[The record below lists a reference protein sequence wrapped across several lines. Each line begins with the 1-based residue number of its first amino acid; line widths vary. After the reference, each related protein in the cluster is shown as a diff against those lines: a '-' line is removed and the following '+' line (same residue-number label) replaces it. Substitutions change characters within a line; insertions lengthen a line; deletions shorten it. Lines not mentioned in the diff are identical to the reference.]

1 MSSRGSLRPA
11 APGSAL
17 PRLTLLA
24 AIVLLLI
31 PAPARLHARQ
41 TGPLLDTGLAR
52 VDISP
57 TNAVRLMGYAARADS
72 PAPTNVLQRLHARAL
87 AIGSGTQAVVVV
99 TIDNC
104 ILPGALT
111 TEIRQRVAARTGLAT
126 NRIALAVTH
135 THSAP
140 CLTGA
145 APNIFARDIS
155 AEDHAQIDTYTRFFV
170 GRVEEVI
177 LAALADRRPARLS
190 WGEGRVGF
198 AKNRRTPGG
207 PVDHALPVLRVSE
220 PNGSVRGLLANYA
233 CHCTTLSGGINAS
246 HGDWAGVAALD
257 LESGLPG
264 ATALIAI
271 GCGADSNPE
280 PRGSIELVEQHG
292 RSLAAEARRL
302 LELPLA
308 QLTEAPRATQEII
321 ALPFQPHFTR
331 DQWEKR
337 AQTPG
342 IVGHHARRWLARLDR
357 NEPPAPTLPY
367 PVQTF
372 TFGTNLAMVFLG
384 GEVVVDYALRLKTE
398 LDPAR
403 LWVNGYANDVP
414 GYIPSR
420 RILREGGYE
429 AESSLWYYDRPQQFD
444 PALED
449 QIIGTVRS
457 LLGPAFLP
465 APKAGEMTPPKEA
478 RRALESFSLPPDL
491 AIDLVA
497 SDDLVQSPVAI
508 DFGDDGRLWVC
519 EMADYPAGLNGG
531 FEPGGRLKVLTDTDR
546 DGRFDQ
552 ATVVA
557 SGLPF
562 PTGLMVWGDQVLV
575 CAAPDILR
583 ISADGSRREVLF
595 TGFATHNFQ
604 ARVNGLRWGLDHW
617 IHGSGGLFGG
627 RIRHPASG
635 REIAATGRD
644 FRFRLPGGEFEA
656 LPGVSQ
662 QGRVRDDFGNWFG
675 NDNGSLLWSYPLPPE
690 AAARGIEPPQA
701 RIPSNRDDNRVFP
714 TSVTLERFND
724 PHTANHLTS
733 ACAPEIYRDSRLGPE
748 YSGNAFVCEPV
759 HNLIRRATLTP
770 AGLGFAAR
778 RATNESRSDFLTSS
792 DNWFRP
798 VEVRTG
804 PDGALWVVDM
814 YRFVI
819 EHSRWIPSER
829 LKNLDPR
836 AGADRGRIYR
846 IRQRTEGLRPLPQIA
861 SLPPEALA
869 ATIASPNGVLRDMA
883 HRRIHREAPTLDDA
897 ARADLVARLRQTFA
911 NAVAPEVLVQ
921 TFAVLQGLGADR
933 TVDLEQLLDSSDT
946 SVVRF
951 ALGRVPSTQTFVALF
966 TKRLHPLSTDAALR
980 FPLACALERQGTNGL
995 AQLVFLLL
1003 NHPTDPWLTAVVDR
1017 AAAAHPDVFAVQ
1029 LAGSPESY
1037 QRNETALAPFLDR
1050 LAPHLTPSAASMLIL
1065 FAPATSRGSA
1075 LAWIARIQNQPTL
1088 EAGLQPTA
1096 RTRLKSWES
1105 ELAPLA
1111 PAIAAGSTNNLAE
1124 RSAALL
1130 ILAQQAPSNPTARSA
1145 LVQLL
1150 DTDLPVTLR
1159 QPLTT
1164 HLSRLASPELAVD
1177 LLAHWATLPPS
1188 RRAERITLLLARPAS
1203 TRVLLAAIR
1212 KQRVTAAELS
1222 AAQRDQLRRHTDTA
1236 LASEANALFP
1246 VVPSTRAEVLQR
1258 FQPAL
1263 QLTGNPTHGGDTFD
1277 RLCASCHALRG
1288 HGHAVGPD
1296 ISVYRT
1302 KPPGDFLT
1310 AVLDPNA
1317 AVDGRAA
1324 AYQVTA
1330 TDGRELSGI
1339 VTDESAA
1346 AFTLVQP
1353 GGLRVRL
1360 QRTEVTRL
1368 DASPLS
1374 LMPEGLEGSL
1384 QPQDLADLLAWIRR
1398 TPGVFGAADPAT
1410 QQASLAQWRAAA
1422 SPRAEVL
1429 RGSNPPL
1436 PYPSW
1441 IGRFPLH
1448 VCRQNIGQDRLSWET
1463 RTTPGTGRVT
1473 LRWPAAMG
1481 LHSQRGSHFTLQI
1494 ASQPLLDFDVT
1505 LDDAEWASADRGVVL
1520 RYRVEERND
1529 EDSNGILEL
1538 DLDRARVPTD
1548 GRVRIS
1554 IQASNNS
1561 SQRWFGLYE
1570 LP

>member
-1 MSSRGSLRPA
+1 MSLRGTPPPA
-11 APGSAL
+11 ATGSVRAL
-17 PRLTLLA
+17 LRLLA
-24 AIVLLLI
+24 AVGFLLL
-31 PAPARLHARQ
+31 PAPGHLLARQ
-41 TGPLLDTGLAR
+41 VTPFIEAGLAR

-72 PAPTNVLQRLHARAL
+72 PAPTNVLQHLHARAL
-87 AIGSGTQAVVVV
+87 AIGSGTDAVVVV

-111 TEIRQRVAARTGLAT
+111 TGIRQRVALRTGLPT
-126 NRIALAVTH
+126 NRIALTVTH

-155 AEDHAQIDTYTRFFV
+155 ADDQAQIDTYTRFFV

-177 LAALADRRPARLS
+177 VAALRDRRPARLA
-190 WGEGRVGF
+190 WGQGRVGF

-207 PVDHALPVLRVSE
+207 PVDHALPVLRVAE
-220 PNGSVRGLLANYA
+220 PDGRVRGILANYA
-233 CHCTTLSGGINAS
+233 CHCTTLNGGINAS

-257 LESGLPG
+257 LESNLPG
-264 ATALIAI
+264 GTALIAI
-271 GCGADSNPE
+271 GCGADSNPD
-280 PRGSIELVEQHG
+280 PRGTIELVEQHG
-292 RSLAAEARRL
+292 RSLATEARRL
-302 LELPLA
+302 LELPLTP
-308 QLTEAPRATQEII
+308 LTEPPRATQEVID
-321 ALPFQPHFTR
+321 LPFQTHFTR
-331 DQWEKR
+331 AQWEQR

-342 IVGHHARRWLARLDR
+342 IVGHHARRWIARLDR
-357 NEPPAPTLPY
+357 NEAPAPTLPY

-384 GEVVVDYALRLKTE
+384 GEVVVDYALRLKSE
-398 LDPAR
+398 LDPDR

-444 PALED
+444 PSIED
-449 QIIGTVRS
+449 QIIRTVRS

-465 APKAGEMTPPKEA
+465 APKSGEMTPPREA

-491 AIDLVA
+491 TIDLVA
-497 SDDLVQSPVAI
+497 GDDLVQSPVAI

-546 DGRFDQ
+546 DGRFDR

-557 SGLPF
+557 SNLPF
-562 PTGLMVWGDQVLV
+562 PTGLMVWGDEVLV

-583 ISADGSRREVLF
+583 ISADGTRREVLF

-627 RIRHPASG
+627 RIQHPTSG
-635 REIAATGRD
+635 REVAATGRD

-662 QGRVRDDFGNWFG
+662 QGRVRNDFGDWFG
-675 NDNGSLLWSYPLPPE
+675 NDNGSLLWSYPLPPD

-733 ACAPEIYRDSRLGPE
+733 ACAPEIYRDTHLGPQ

-770 AGLGFAAR
+770 DGLGFAAR
-778 RATNESRSDFLTSS
+778 RATNESRSEFLTSS

-819 EHSRWIPSER
+819 EHSRWIPPER
-829 LKNLDPR
+829 LRNLDPR

-846 IRQRTEGLRPLPQIA
+846 IRQRAEALRPLPQIA
-861 SLPPEALA
+861 SLPTEAVATSVA
-869 ATIASPNGVLRDMA
+869 ASNGVLRDMA
-883 HRRIHREAPTLDDA
+883 HRRIHREAATLDNA
-897 ARADLVARLRQTFA
+897 SRARLVARLRQAFA
-911 NAVAPEVLVQ
+911 NAVAPEVLVH
-921 TFAVLQGLGADR
+921 TFAVLQGLGADSPADR
-933 TVDLEQLLDSSDT
+933 ERLLDSPDT

-951 ALGRVPSTQTFVALF
+951 ALGQIPATPASLGLF

-980 FPLACALERQGTNGL
+980 FPLACALERQGSNGL
-995 AQLVFLLL
+995 SHLVFLLL
-1003 NHPTDPWLTAVVDR
+1003 NHPTDPWLAAVVDR
-1017 AAAAHPDVFAVQ
+1017 AAATHPDAFAVQ
-1029 LAGSPESY
+1029 LASNPESF

-1050 LAPHLTPSAASMLIL
+1050 LTRHMTPSAASMLIAL
-1065 FAPATSRGSA
+1065 APATSRASA

-1088 EAGLQPTA
+1088 EAGLAPSA

-1111 PAIAAGSTNNLAE
+1111 PAIAAGSTNSLTE

-1130 ILAQQAPSNPTARSA
+1130 ILAQQAPSNPIARSA

-1150 DTDLPVTLR
+1150 DTDLPATLR
-1159 QPLTT
+1159 QPLLA
-1164 HLSRLASPELAVD
+1164 HISRISSPELAQE
-1177 LLAHWATLPPS
+1177 LLAHWSTLPPS
-1188 RRAERITLLLARPAS
+1188 QRAERITLLLARPAS
-1203 TRVLLAAIR
+1203 TRTLLDAIR
-1212 KQRVTAAELS
+1212 GQHVSAADLS
-1222 AAQRDQLRRHTDTA
+1222 AAQRDQVRRNSDNSI
-1236 LASEANALFP
+1236 ASEAKALFP
-1246 VVPSTRAEVLQR
+1246 VLSSTRAEVLQR

-1263 QLTGNPTHGGDTFD
+1263 HLTGNPTRGGATFD

-1302 KPPGDFLT
+1302 KPPSDFLT

-1317 AVDGRAA
+1317 AVDARAA
-1324 AYQVTA
+1324 AYGVTA

-1346 AFTLVQP
+1346 GFTLVQP

-1360 QRTEVTRL
+1360 QRSEVSRL

-1374 LMPEGLEGSL
+1374 LMPEGLEESL

-1398 TPGVFGAADPAT
+1398 TPGVFGAADPGAQST
-1410 QQASLAQWRAAA
+1410 SLAQWRTSA
-1422 SPRAEVL
+1422 SPRAEAL

-1441 IGRFPLH
+1441 MGQFPLH

-1463 RTTPGTGRVT
+1463 RTPAGSGRAI
-1473 LRWPAAMG
+1473 LRWPVAMG

-1494 ASQPLLDFDVT
+1494 AGQPLLDFDVT
-1505 LDDAEWASADRGVVL
+1505 LEDAEWVSTSHDIAL
-1520 RYRVEERND
+1520 RYRVEERNE
-1529 EDSNGILEL
+1529 EDSCGILEL
-1538 DLDRARVPTD
+1538 ECDRARVPPD
-1548 GRVRIS
+1548 GRLRLS